1 MNYFWHR
8 FGILEK
14 MDLRCFF
21 RVFNK
26 FCWWYGCKKLDVLL
40 HFLKQARHFLLAL
53 SRGWGDAGVLCLCFQ
68 PSVFL
73 ERRTGEL
80 SSMKCQGEF
89 RKCYTMTFY
98 KYAADTFMY
107 FWELIYSSTNDRIPV
122 PIGKLS
128 FPKQLISEIVRS
140 LVQDTLKNN
149 PFISLIFFPPNFNF
163 PIRFDYYSRLISKF
177 TSSQFWQT
185 FQFNFTILKF
195 FFLFTPLTPNVFV
208 SVLLQNF
215 WRCSSRW
222 IALTENVLGT
232 DLLIREMKFFVFLSI
247 S

>member
-1 MNYFWHR
+1 MYKNRR
-8 FGILEK
+8 FTS
-14 MDLRCFF
+14 FF
-21 RVFNK
+21 KTSQTFSSGFKPGV
-26 FCWWYGCKKLDVLL
+26 
-40 HFLKQARHFLLAL
+40 
-53 SRGWGDAGVLCLCFQ
+53 GDAGVLCLCFQ

-107 FWELIYSSTNDRIPV
+107 FWELIYSSTNARIPV

-128 FPKQLISEIVRS
+128 SPKQLISKIVKS

-195 FFLFTPLTPNVFV
+195 FFCLHLSLPMFLPR
-208 SVLLQNF
+208 S
-215 WRCSSRW
+215 SSRISDDAVHAELLW
-222 IALTENVLGT
+222 QKMSWAL
-232 DLLIREMKFFVFLSI
+232 IY
-247 S
+247 